1 MSERI
6 RSDEGLMSTAVFSQE
21 AFLTEKEAARLLS
34 LSHRTLQAWRR
45 QGVGPRFIKFGRSVR
60 YSREALFLWAEAH
73 VR

>member
-1 MSERI
+1 
-6 RSDEGLMSTAVFSQE
+6 MSTSADGQQ

-45 QGVGPRFIKFGRSVR
+45 QGVGPKFIKFGRSVR
-60 YSREALFLWAEAH
+60 YSRPALFLWAEAQ